1 MARVATETRHKGHK
15 GRLLRFAPIR
25 NDVEMVAS
33 QVALCLELEARNI
46 PFERECPVSVVYR
59 SVAISGQGIDLIV
72 G

>member
-1 MARVATETRHKGHK
+1 
-15 GRLLRFAPIR
+15 LLRFAPIR

-59 SVAISGQGIDLIV
+59 SVAISGQRIDLIV